1 MQDSCSFIHFTISCF
16 CDFSGGEIVVYF
28 IQVAIG
34 GPVVGF
40 VFAKITLF
48 CLSRIFNDSLAE
60 ITITL
65 ASTYITYYVGLY
77 LFFFTYVYMII
88 LKVKDKQCSGSGQI
102 RTKSRPRN
110 QNYK

>member
-1 MQDSCSFIHFTISCF
+1 M
-16 CDFSGGEIVVYF
+16 YF

-34 GPVVGF
+34 GPIVGF

-77 LFFFTYVYMII
+77 LFFFIYLNMLI
-88 LKVKDKQCSGSGQI
+88 LKVKGKQCSGTCQI